1 MKIFSLDPSIN
12 DVGWA
17 VIEKLY
23 RDKDDVIRA
32 EKAEW
37 RYGNWKLSGH
47 SFSAKLQEIA
57 EYIIMEV
64 DGLNEDEGD
73 WVLLEWP
80 AYFGSQ
86 KGQVSAQMGHTLNL
100 AGIDGYVAGYFR
112 LPWQSLHFITANQWK
127 GSVSKNIT
135 WMRFCRVMGTK
146 QIYKVNHNA
155 VDAVMM
161 LLEFCKRRG
170 ITDKITKASEP
181 DFEHPIPEED

>member
-1 MKIFSLDPSIN
+1 MKIFALDPSIR

-23 RDKDDVIRA
+23 RDKNDVICA
-32 EKAEW
+32 EKSEW
-37 RYGNWKLSGH
+37 RYGNWELSAH

-64 DGLNEDEGD
+64 DGINESEGD
-73 WVLLEWP
+73 WMLLEWP

-112 LPWQSLHFITANQWK
+112 LPWQSIHFITANQWK
-127 GSVSKNIT
+127 GSVSKEIT
-135 WMRFCRVMGTK
+135 RMRFFRVMGEK
-146 QIYKVNHNA
+146 QIYKINHNA
-155 VDAVMM
+155 VDAVML
-161 LLEFCKRRG
+161 LLEFCKRRR
-170 ITDKITKASEP
+170 ITDRIVKASTP
-181 DFEHPIPEED
+181 DYIDPLEE